1 MSCKVLSSV
10 GATVVVFL
18 AGFWMGRVS
27 PVEAQSKGR
36 VFELRTYTAH
46 PGKLG
51 ELHARF
57 RDHTAS
63 LFQKHGI
70 TNIAYW
76 SPQDKPLSDN
86 MLIYLLAYPS
96 RDAATKSWEAF
107 RNDPAWQ
114 KARAESEVNGPLAG
128 KVESVFLEPTDYSA
142 LK

>member
-10 GATVVVFL
+10 SATVVIFL
-18 AGFWMGRVS
+18 AGFWMGKTTQVK
-27 PVEAQSKGR
+27 AQSQGR
-36 VFELRTYTAH
+36 VFELRTYTAN

-57 RDHTAS
+57 RDHTLP

-70 TNIAYW
+70 TNIGYW
-76 SPQDKPLSDN
+76 SPQDEPEASN
-86 MLIYLLAYPS
+86 TLIYLLAHAS

-107 RNDPAWQ
+107 RKDPEWQ
-114 KARAESEVNGPLAG
+114 KAREASEVNGRLTS
-128 KVESVFLEPTDYSA
+128 KVVSVFLEPTDYSP